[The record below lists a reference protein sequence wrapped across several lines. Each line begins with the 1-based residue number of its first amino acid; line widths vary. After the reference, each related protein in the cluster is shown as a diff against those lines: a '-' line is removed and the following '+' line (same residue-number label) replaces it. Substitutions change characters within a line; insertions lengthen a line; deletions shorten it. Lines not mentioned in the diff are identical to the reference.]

1 MYLFC
6 RRHKKINP
14 SFIVSKYQ
22 NTNAFPVLLGLKIAA
37 LALFVVYIF
46 KLLFFISILKIF
58 VLDFLLNLNF
68 LQLIP
73 NPFTSRATRFARKQF
88 LFFFSWLC
96 KVFLTR
102 CTKSAEKCFRV
113 NFLLAVLRTN
123 RLISFWCQTIE
134 SFQFILRWTIG
145 TFRRRS
151 TIFWWYRTQKKW
163 N

>member
-1 MYLFC
+1 MCLFC

-14 SFIVSKYQ
+14 TFIVSKYQ
-22 NTNAFPVLLGLKIAA
+22 NSNAFPVLLGLKIAA

-88 LFFFSWLC
+88 LFFFRGF
-96 KVFLTR
+96 V
-102 CTKSAEKCFRV
+102 KSF
-113 NFLLAVLRTN
+113 
-123 RLISFWCQTIE
+123 
-134 SFQFILRWTIG
+134 
-145 TFRRRS
+145 
-151 TIFWWYRTQKKW
+151 
-163 N
+163 